1 MLTIELPVPTA
12 GGPDKAVIPDGTL
25 RDTKTEPECDEQ
37 VMEDQPPPAD
47 QPLPDDQPL
56 AIEADLQE
64 RETRTDV
71 ARKINVDKMNQAPK
85 VDVDKLL
92 QVGPAP

>member
-37 VMEDQPPPAD
+37 VMEDQP
-47 QPLPDDQPL
+47 LPDDQPL

-71 ARKINVDKMNQAPK
+71 ARKINVDKMNQAPT

>member
-1 MLTIELPVPTA
+1 
-12 GGPDKAVIPDGTL
+12 
-25 RDTKTEPECDEQ
+25 
-37 VMEDQPPPAD
+37 MED

-71 ARKINVDKMNQAPK
+71 ARKINVDKMNQAPT

>member
-25 RDTKTEPECDEQ
+25 RDTRTEPECDEQ
-37 VMEDQPPPAD
+37 VMEDQPPPA
-47 QPLPDDQPL
+47 DQPL

-71 ARKINVDKMNQAPK
+71 ARKINVDKMNQAPT